1 MSTPPPPGAS
11 GAGHITPA
19 PTSQADIDLLRPL
32 VHTWAAGEP
41 MWHVYNVGYGARD
54 FYGGDPANQGTW
66 GRFHPFIPVGGTDPL
81 PVYYA
86 ANDVLG
92 ALAET
97 VFHDVPA
104 GPKKAKRVPFA
115 KLRHRLE
122 VAVESTRD
130 LKLADLRG
138 FGIKRLGVSRAELLE
153 SGPPAYAET
162 APWGR
167 ALHAHPENVDGM
179 VWVSR
184 QHDMSQSVV
193 LFGDRVSAGDLAV
206 VEDHIPLTLAA
217 GNGLE
222 LVLAAANQADI
233 TITGL

>member
-1 MSTPPPPGAS
+1 
-11 GAGHITPA
+11 
-19 PTSQADIDLLRPL
+19 
-32 VHTWAAGEP
+32 
-41 MWHVYNVGYGARD
+41 MWHVYDVAYGARE
-54 FYGGDPANQGTW
+54 FYGGDPAKPVTW
-66 GRFHPFIPVGGTDPL
+66 GRFHPFVPMDGTDPL

-104 GPKKAKRVPFA
+104 GPTKAKRVPFA
-115 KLRHRLE
+115 KLRHRL
-122 VAVESTRD
+122 AVELAPTRE

-138 FGIKRLGVSRAELLE
+138 FGTKRLGVSRAELLE
-153 SGPPAYAET
+153 TGPPAYPET
-162 APWGR
+162 AAWGR
-167 ALHAHPENVDGM
+167 ALHAHPETLDGM

-193 LFGDRVSAGDLAV
+193 LFGDRVSATELAV

>member
-1 MSTPPPPGAS
+1 MSTPPGAAS
-11 GAGHITPA
+11 AAGCVTPA
-19 PTSQADIDLLRPL
+19 PTSGTDIDLLRPL

-41 MWHVYNVGYGARD
+41 MWHVYDVAYGARD
-54 FYGGDPANQGTW
+54 FYGGDPANPATW

-86 ANDVLG
+86 ANNVLG

-104 GPKKAKRVPFA
+104 GPTKAKRVPFA

-122 VAVESTRD
+122 VEVEPTRD

-138 FGIKRLGVSRAELLE
+138 FGTKRLSVSRAELLE
-153 SGPPAYAET
+153 SGPPAYPAT

-167 ALHAHPENVDGM
+167 ALHAHPEAFDGM

-193 LFGDRVSAGDLAV
+193 LFGDRASADHLAV

>member
-1 MSTPPPPGAS
+1 MSTPHAPSIPGAR
-11 GAGHITPA
+11 HITPA

-32 VHTWAAGEP
+32 IHTWAAGEP
-41 MWHVYNVGYGARD
+41 MWHVYNVAYGARD
-54 FYGGDPANQGTW
+54 FYGGDPAKPGTW
-66 GRFHPFIPVGGTDPL
+66 ERFHPFNRVGGTNPL
-81 PVYYA
+81 SVYYA

-122 VAVESTRD
+122 VEVEPIRD
-130 LKLADLRG
+130 LRLADLRG
-138 FGIKRLGVSRAELLE
+138 FGTKRLGVSRAELLE
-153 SGPPAYAET
+153 PGPTAYAET

-167 ALHAHPENVDGM
+167 ALHAHAENFDGM

-184 QHDMSQSVV
+184 QHDMSQSLV
-193 LFGDRVSAGDLAV
+193 LFGDRVSDGDLAV